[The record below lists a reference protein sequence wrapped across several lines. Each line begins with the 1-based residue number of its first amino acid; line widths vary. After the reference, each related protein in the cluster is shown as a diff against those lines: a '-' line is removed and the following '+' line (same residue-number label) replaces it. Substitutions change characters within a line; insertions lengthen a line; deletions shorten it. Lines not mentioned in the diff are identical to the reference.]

1 MKVTGRRRDRKMCC
15 PCPRRTVAYRAAPWP
30 MTVSR
35 QDEAWQEA
43 ALHGPGA
50 YAPERGSTGGDSP
63 PAPISCVSL
72 VRVIQHGH
80 AVAQFFA
87 DGGDHGLVVRAGEAD
102 GVALADAGGQG
113 NGFGAAIHQ
122 HPGAGHGPLA
132 GTAAAGDEAD
142 DLAGAQFLESAL
154 SLDSVV
160 KLCLP
165 TKICI

>member
-1 MKVTGRRRDRKMCC
+1 MRM
-15 PCPRRTVAYRAAPWP
+15 
-30 MTVSR
+30 
-35 QDEAWQEA
+35 
-43 ALHGPGA
+43 
-50 YAPERGSTGGDSP
+50 
-63 PAPISCVSL
+63 
-72 VRVIQHGH
+72 IQHGH

-154 SLDSVV
+154 ALGGKGKVRGAGADVLGLHAADDADLLHESL
-160 KLCLP
+160 LGLLIGP
-165 TKICI
+165 GAPPHGLRG